1 MRVKDVMTENVATV
15 GQGATLKQVAQ
26 LMVERGISGVP
37 VVNSEGRVL
46 GVVSEADIIVK
57 AASRPES
64 AGILGTL
71 FAPEAVDERHLSAT
85 TAGQAMTAP
94 AVTIDIDRSVSEA
107 ARRMVEHQVNRLPV
121 LNDGRLVGI
130 VSRGDLI
137 RAFTRSDTEIWEEL
151 HNDVLPNKLWISP
164 EGLDITVV
172 GGRVKV
178 AGRVRTRT
186 DAELIESFAW
196 RLAGVVSADCSELT
210 WESDDRAVRSSAVQ

>member
-37 VVNSEGRVL
+37 VVNSEGLVL

-94 AVTIDIDRSVSEA
+94 AVTIDIDRSASEA

-121 LNDGRLVGI
+121 LNDGKLVGI

-186 DAELIESFAW
+186 DAELIEAFAW

-210 WESDDRAVRSSAVQ
+210 WESDDRAVRTAAMQ

>member
-46 GVVSEADIIVK
+46 GVVSQADIIVK

-107 ARRMVEHQVNRLPV
+107 ARRMVEQQVNRLPV

-186 DAELIESFAW
+186 DAELIEAFAW

-210 WESDDRAVRSSAVQ
+210 WESDDRAVRTAAMQ

>member
-1 MRVKDVMTENVATV
+1 
-15 GQGATLKQVAQ
+15 
-26 LMVERGISGVP
+26 
-37 VVNSEGRVL
+37 
-46 GVVSEADIIVK
+46 
-57 AASRPES
+57 
-64 AGILGTL
+64 
-71 FAPEAVDERHLSAT
+71 
-85 TAGQAMTAP
+85 MTAP